1 MVNIESPGIKK
12 RFYLA
17 LAGLGRWLFRPLNY
31 GGLVGGVA
39 FFALAMTPTLIPR
52 GWVLQGLLA
61 GLTAAI
67 GYGIGAC
74 TYKLMKRYA
83 YRLGLKDATKT
94 TLWRALYVGGT
105 LVVIAFVFA
114 GEHWDKQLRQL
125 MSMEIKEP
133 WQISSMVA
141 VSIIF
146 ALFLIVA
153 GRAVKGF
160 FHLTAL
166 LAKKIMPEMAAK
178 LIGYTLALGFVVYVL
193 LGGLAQ
199 NLFAAIDYA
208 AGIANDTVQTD
219 LAQPTTPLRSGSPE
233 SFITWEQLGAKG
245 REFIAGGPSSE
256 DINSFLGNS
265 SALQPIRIYGGLR
278 SADTIDGRIDL
289 ILKELDRTNAYAR
302 KAIFIQTPSG
312 NGEIPPVN
320 AAAPE
325 YILGGDTAQVALQ
338 YSYAPSATTMFTN
351 PGVGNEAGRKIVNTI
366 VDKVNSLPE
375 AERPKIFVAGESL
388 GSSSTEAAF
397 DSADDMVDKVT
408 GVLMIGP
415 TFFNKIRQEL
425 IGSRAAASPVWLPV
439 IDEGKNFRF
448 AIEPADL
455 NVPAG
460 DWQDKRIVYLAN
472 SSDPVGW
479 FSIRTLYSRPE
490 FLNDPRGPDVSPS
503 MHWMP
508 VVTFWQQL
516 LDLQFASGAPSGHG
530 HRYGLNVVDGWVGV
544 VNPDNWSNEQTQKL
558 REHLQPVLD
567 EYLAPN

>member
-1 MVNIESPGIKK
+1 MAKTKSPGTKK
-12 RFYLA
+12 GFQAA
-17 LAGLGRWLFRPLNY
+17 LSRLGHWLFRPLNY
-31 GGLVGGVA
+31 GGLVGGVV
-39 FFALAMTPTLIPR
+39 FYALAMTPTLIPR

-67 GYGIGAC
+67 GYGIGA
-74 TYKLMKRYA
+74 YV
-83 YRLGLKDATKT
+83 YRLTRRYVFKLELKDATKK
-94 TLWRALYVGGT
+94 TLWRTLYVGGP
-105 LVVIAFVFA
+105 LVVIASVLA
-114 GEHWDKQLRQL
+114 GEHWDKQLRHL
-125 MSMEIKEP
+125 MSMEFKEP
-133 WQISSMVA
+133 WQIFSMVV
-141 VSIIF
+141 VSIAF
-146 ALFLIVA
+146 TLFLIMV
-153 GRAVKGF
+153 GRVVRGF
-160 FHLTAL
+160 FHLAAL
-166 LAKKIMPEMAAK
+166 LAKKIMPEAVAK
-178 LIGYTLALGFVVYVL
+178 LVGFALALIFVVYVL

-199 NLFAAIDYA
+199 NIFAAIDFA
-208 AGIANDTVQTD
+208 ASIANDTIQTD
-219 LAQPTTPLRSGSPE
+219 LAQPITPLRSGSPE

-245 REFIAGGPSSE
+245 REFIAGGPSVE
-256 DINSFLGNS
+256 DINSFSGTS
-265 SALQPIRIYGGLR
+265 SALEPIRIYGGLK
-278 SADTIDGRIDL
+278 SADTIDERIDL

-338 YSYAPSATTMFTN
+338 YSYAPSATTMLTN

-375 AERPKIFVAGESL
+375 AGRPKVFVAGESL

-397 DSADDMVDKVT
+397 DDANDMVDKVT

-415 TFFNKIRQEL
+415 TFFNKIRHEL
-425 IGSRAAASPVWLPV
+425 LDSRTASSPIWLPV
-439 IDEGKNFRF
+439 INEGKNFRF
-448 AIEPADL
+448 AIAPADL
-455 NVPAG
+455 NVPTG

-479 FSIRTLYSRPE
+479 FSVRTLYSRPE
-490 FLNDPRGPDVSPS
+490 FLNNPRGPDVSPS

-508 VVTFWQQL
+508 IVTFWQQL

-530 HRYGLNVVDGWVGV
+530 HRYGLNVADGWVGV
-544 VNPDNWSNEQTQKL
+544 VNPDNWSGEQTQKL